1 MHDVI
6 VHFFQGAVK
15 AILFIFFIAIII
27 VAVGAFCLGYFL
39 R

>member
-6 VHFFQGAVK
+6 VEFFQGAVK
-15 AILFIFFIAIII
+15 AALFIFFTAIII
-27 VAVGAFCLGYFL
+27 VAGGAFCLGYFL